1 MVPLC
6 RKKNKGKKNYP
17 AACGERTNS
26 GFPKKPKKAEKT
38 DFEPLPKG
46 QISFLGKMKH
56 TKHLRIFF
64 STK

>member
-1 MVPLC
+1 MP
-6 RKKNKGKKNYP
+6 KKELREKNYP

-38 DFEPLPKG
+38 DFEPLPKA
-46 QISFLGKMKH
+46 QISF
-56 TKHLRIFF
+56 